1 MMYKLSMSEKK
12 LNILNKIKKKNHFC
26 TQRLMKIVDFFKNP
40 LVFATIEF
48 FLFFILFYYYFFF
61 YNLVVIFVLKKILN
75 EKLLY

>member
-40 LVFATIEF
+40 LVFAAIESFF
-48 FLFFILFYYYFFF
+48 FLFIFFIFI
-61 YNLVVIFVLKKILN
+61 NLVVIFVLKKILN
-75 EKLLY
+75 ENLLY